1 MIDSVAAYYANHPE
15 SVQQSLHQMRDTIIK
30 NAPEAIETM
39 NYGIPTFK
47 LKGNLVHY
55 AAFKNHIGFYPGAQA
70 IVDFESELTTFKC
83 SKGAIQFPLTNPLP
97 LVLVAEI
104 VRYRI
109 RQQTSMT
116 K

>member
-1 MIDSVAAYYANHPE
+1 MVDNAAAYYATHPDP
-15 SVQQSLHQMRDTIIK
+15 VQRLLHQMRDAIMK

-70 IVDFESELTTFKC
+70 VVDFESKLTAFKC
-83 SKGAIQFPLTNPLP
+83 SKGAIQFPLTSPLP
-97 LVLVAEI
+97 LELVAEI

-109 RQQTSMT
+109 QQQTSMT